1 MDYNVTVKIHE
12 ALKDVEDRTCLILDD
27 DGPFLQRLARALT
40 QRGFLVSAVSSANE
54 AKDIARMNPPAFAV
68 LDLRLEDGSGL
79 DVVETLHQY
88 RPEARAVVLTG
99 SAKIGRRA
107 RHRVV
112 GCDALRMLVTD
123 ADARTTASL
132 AQAGMEIL
140 NA

>member
-40 QRGFLVSAVSSANE
+40 QRGFLVSAVSSASE

-79 DVVETLHQY
+79 DVVETLQQY
-88 RPEARAVVLTG
+88 RPDARAVILTG
-99 SAKIGRRA
+99 YGAIA
-107 RHRVV
+107 
-112 GCDALRMLVTD
+112 
-123 ADARTTASL
+123 TAP
-132 AQAGMEIL
+132 
-140 NA
+140 